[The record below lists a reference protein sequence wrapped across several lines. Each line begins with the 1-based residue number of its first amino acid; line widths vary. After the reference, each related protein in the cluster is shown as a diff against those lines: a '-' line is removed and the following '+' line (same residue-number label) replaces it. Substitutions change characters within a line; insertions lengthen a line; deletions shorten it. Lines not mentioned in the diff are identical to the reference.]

1 MSLDSAPD
9 GDSVSP
15 VLLRAVPPATS
26 DSTLPDV
33 DRARAIAAATDL
45 LAALGRDIESEHL
58 RETPRRVVDALLE
71 LLTPEEFT
79 ATSFPNSDGYD
90 QLVVVTDIPFQSL
103 CEHHLLP
110 FRGVARIG
118 YLPGDRLLGLSKF
131 ARVLDY
137 FSRDLQVQERLT
149 RQVAEW
155 LDRELQPRGVGVVL
169 EAEHLCMT
177 LRGAQASGSRTV
189 TSAFLGELAVAGEHR
204 ARFGS
209 ETGA

>member
-1 MSLDSAPD
+1 MTLESATDVAAMSPAILH
-9 GDSVSP
+9 
-15 VLLRAVPPATS
+15 AVPSATS
-26 DSTLPDV
+26 DTTLPDV
-33 DRARAIAAATDL
+33 DRPRAIAAATDL
-45 LAALGRDIESEHL
+45 LAALGRDIDSEHL

-71 LLTPEEFT
+71 LLTPEEFS
-79 ATSFPNSDGYD
+79 ATTFPNSDGYD
-90 QLVVVTDIPFQSL
+90 QLVMVTDVPFQSL

-177 LRGAQASGSRTV
+177 LRGAQATGSRTV
-189 TSAFLGELAVAGEHR
+189 TSAFLGELAHSGAHR
-204 ARFGS
+204 AQFGS
-209 ETGA
+209 ETGR